1 MLKRK
6 GLIAAALCGVML
18 LTACS
23 GGGESESINDTGI
36 SVPVSSGDESVI
48 SSDESSQSTSEDQS
62 SMSED
67 PLSSSG
73 DPSGSSE
80 DPASTPQSSDPI
92 TSDPEVTS
100 SKAALIYCVDDRKTI
115 FSENADDP
123 IAIASITKVLTAC
136 VALNNMDPETVITV
150 GTEQNLVKPGSSICF
165 IAKGQRLKLKDLIS
179 GMMIASGNDAAYTV
193 AVAVARAR
201 DPQKTLTDEQ
211 AVDEFADMM
220 NSFAKQLG
228 MNHSHFVNPEGWDDP
243 RQYTTASDLLLL
255 AEYALTVP
263 EIRENAATYQ
273 KKVVYVS
280 GENAVWTNS
289 NKLLDSE
296 SRFYNKNAVG
306 LKTGTTNQAGC
317 CLLAAFEREGKT
329 YISVVAGCES
339 DNERYELTKEL
350 FDMC

>member
-6 GLIAAALCGVML
+6 GIVAAVLCGVML
-18 LTACS
+18 LTACN
-23 GGGESESINDTGI
+23 GGGDTEIVNNTSSSLPI
-36 SVPVSSGDESVI
+36 SNAHESVI
-48 SSDESSQSTSEDQS
+48 SSDESSTSEDQS
-62 SMSED
+62 SITEDLSGSSGEMSGGSED
-67 PLSSSG
+67 PESSSS
-73 DPSGSSE
+73 D
-80 DPASTPQSSDPI
+80 TTISDPI
-92 TSDPEVTS
+92 MSDPEVSS
-100 SKAALIYCVDDRKTI
+100 SKAALIYFVDDRKTI
-115 FSENADDP
+115 FSENADEP

-136 VALNNMDPETVITV
+136 VALNNLDPETVITV
-150 GTEQNLVKPGSSICF
+150 GSERDLVKPGSSICF
-165 IAKGQRLKLKDLIS
+165 ISKGQRLKLKDLIS

-193 AVAVARAR
+193 AVAVARAH
-201 DPQKTLTDEQ
+201 DSMLTDEQ
-211 AVDEFADMM
+211 AVDEFAEMM
-220 NSFAKQLG
+220 NSFARRLG
-228 MNHSHFVNPEGWDDP
+228 MSHSHFVNPEGWDDE

-263 EIRENAATYQ
+263 EIRENAAALQ
-273 KKVVYVS
+273 KRVVYVS

-317 CLLAAFEREGKT
+317 CLLAAFEKDGKT

-339 DNERYELTKEL
+339 DDERYELTKEL

>member
-1 MLKRK
+1 M
-6 GLIAAALCGVML
+6 LCGTIF

-23 GGGESESINDTGI
+23 GGGESGI
-36 SVPVSSGDESVI
+36 FNNTSTSALGSSGGGTVI

-62 SMSED
+62 STSED
-67 PLSSSG
+67 LSNSSG
-73 DPSGSSE
+73 DSSGSSE
-80 DPASTPQSSDPI
+80 DPASTPQSSASASS
-92 TSDPEVTS
+92 TPEVTS

-150 GTEQNLVKPGSSICF
+150 GSERDLVKPGSSICF

-201 DPQKTLTDEQ
+201 DPQKTLTDGQ
-211 AVDEFADMM
+211 AVEKFADMM
-220 NSFAKQLG
+220 NSFAKNLG

-243 RQYTTASDLLLL
+243 QQYTTASDLLLL

-263 EIRENAATYQ
+263 EIRENASTYQ
-273 KKVVYVS
+273 KRVVFVS
-280 GENAVWTNS
+280 GEVAVWTNS
-289 NKLLDSE
+289 NKLLDTE
-296 SRFYNKNAVG
+296 SGYYNENAIG

-317 CLLAAFEREGKT
+317 CLLAAFEKDGKT
-329 YISVVAGCES
+329 YISVAAGCES